1 MRNKI
6 YIFLTQPYAVIIT
19 IVVATLLSFSD
30 RNLGSFYGIFTAL
43 YIIWGSKYRW
53 SEFGFAKRI
62 NKKTIVKS
70 LIITVLIFIG
80 IDILIQPL
88 LEIYLGAIDLSS
100 LNDIRNDFGNYFV
113 LIIVMWVFAAFGEE
127 LLFRGYYMKR
137 FAELFGNT
145 NKAWLISAII
155 ISIYFGASHYY
166 QGPAGMIAV
175 GLVGFCYS
183 LLFYKNR
190 GNLVLAVLVHG
201 FYDMIGLTLIYL
213 NKERIFF
220 DWVQQML

>member
-1 MRNKI
+1 MKNKI
-6 YIFLTQPYAVIIT
+6 YTFLMQPHAVIIT
-19 IVVATLLSFSD
+19 ILVATLLSFSD
-30 RNLGSFYGIFTAL
+30 RNLGYFYGIFTAL
-43 YIIWGSKYRW
+43 FILWGSKYRW
-53 SEFGFAKRI
+53 SEFGFVKRI
-62 NKKTIVKS
+62 NKKTIIKS
-70 LIITVLIFIG
+70 LTITVLIFIG

-88 LEIYLGAIDLSS
+88 LEIYLGTIDLSS
-100 LNDIRNDFGNYFV
+100 LDDIRNDFGNYFV
-113 LIIVMWVFAAFGEE
+113 LIIVMWIFAAFGEE

-145 NKAWLISAII
+145 NKAWFISAII

-190 GNLVLAVLVHG
+190 DNLVLVVLVHG

-213 NKERIFF
+213 NKEQIFF